1 MPRQAATIGSLPQA
15 FEGVKEMQAGGP
27 DRGEGYRPLGRQG
40 RPGSSRA
47 GIIEDRMA
55 EAVDVWRY
63 TLDAGAAR
71 LLPLQDPCRAKAGQD
86 HQCHR
91 TTVPR
96 GPQTNTAHGN
106 IPGPDIDGPHP
117 PRGLYA
123 RKQLSGNRHPRLP
136 DT

>member
-1 MPRQAATIGSLPQA
+1 MPRQAATTGSLPQA
-15 FEGVKEMQAGGP
+15 FEGVKEMQAGGAG
-27 DRGEGYRPLGRQG
+27 RGEGCRPLGRQAL
-40 RPGSSRA
+40 A
-47 GIIEDRMA
+47 GIIEGRMA
-55 EAVDVWRY
+55 EAADRRRD

-86 HQCHR
+86 HQCRR

-106 IPGPDIDGPHP
+106 IPGPDIDGPHL
-117 PRGLYA
+117 PRGLHP
-123 RKQLSGNRHPRLP
+123 RKQISENQYPTLP